1 MKTTLLT
8 IALFFVTLFSNTLF
22 AQMAQPVKWTI
33 TAEKVGDNVFE
44 VKAIADIQD
53 GWFVYS
59 RELEGEGPVPTRV
72 EIERNPII
80 ELNGSTEEIGQK
92 KEEFDNNYD
101 MKVVKLLGK
110 VTFIQRVKINGAA
123 EAVRGK
129 VSYQTCNGHIC
140 IPPADVPF
148 ALSLR

>member
-8 IALFFVTLFSNTLF
+8 IAFSLVTLLTNTLS

-33 TAEKVGDNVFE
+33 TAEKVGENLYE
-44 VKAIADIQD
+44 LKAVADIQQ

-59 RELEGEGPVPTRV
+59 REVTSVGPVPTKV
-72 EIERNPII
+72 ELEKSPIF
-80 ELNGSTEEIGQK
+80 ELNGNTEEFGEK

-101 MKVVKLLGK
+101 TNVIKLLGK
-110 VTFIQRVKINGAA
+110 VTFIQKVKVKG
-123 EAVRGK
+123 EANALRGK
-129 VSYQTCNGHIC
+129 VSYQTCNGQIC

-148 ALSLR
+148 ALPLK

>member
-1 MKTTLLT
+1 MKTTLFT
-8 IALFFVTLFSNTLF
+8 VALFFISLFSNTLQ
-22 AQMAQPVKWTI
+22 AQMAQPVQWTF
-33 TAEKVGDNVFE
+33 TAEKVGDNVYE
-44 VKAIADIQD
+44 VKAVADIQN

-59 RELEGEGPVPTRV
+59 RELEKEGPVPTTV
-72 EIERNPII
+72 EIERSPIF
-80 ELNGSTEEIGQK
+80 ELNGSTEEIGEK

-110 VTFIQRVKINGAA
+110 VTFIQRVRVKGS
-123 EAVRGK
+123 VDSVKGK

-148 ALSLR
+148 ALPLR